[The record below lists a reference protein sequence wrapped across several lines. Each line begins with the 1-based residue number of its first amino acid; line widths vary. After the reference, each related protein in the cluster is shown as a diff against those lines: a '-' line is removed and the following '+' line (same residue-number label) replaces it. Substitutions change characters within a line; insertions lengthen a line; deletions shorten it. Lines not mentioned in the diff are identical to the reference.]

1 MYIIGEWDSLDRHMN
16 HFIPSTENQSLLESL
31 KHLATVDW
39 LLHID
44 APHATLPLPDED
56 GKGQGAGKEY
66 LYGITRHFVK
76 SGERI
81 SFEKAFHE
89 NKEYLQNHVT
99 EGKIGGGWRVD
110 KEEDKEEFVLFSPW
124 QSVDQHYDFADTEGF
139 EKYGKIREYIDG
151 AEIKHAKMLDI

>member
-1 MYIIGEWDSLDRHMN
+1 M
-16 HFIPSTENQSLLESL
+16 
-31 KHLATVDW
+31 
-39 LLHID
+39 
-44 APHATLPLPDED
+44 
-56 GKGQGAGKEY
+56 
-66 LYGITRHFVK
+66 K